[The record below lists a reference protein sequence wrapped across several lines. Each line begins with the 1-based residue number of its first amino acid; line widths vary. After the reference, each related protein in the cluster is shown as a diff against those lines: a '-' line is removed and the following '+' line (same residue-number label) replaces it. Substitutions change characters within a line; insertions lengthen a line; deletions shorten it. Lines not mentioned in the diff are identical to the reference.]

1 MLSLF
6 LYTFL
11 FPFRFLFRF
20 GFLFLFLFTVP
31 IPDSGFPLFQT
42 PPKRKFSNYLQRS
55 YPGEC
60 KRDRTNAFITISI
73 EVSTTNGYGCSSC

>member
-6 LYTFL
+6 LYRFL
-11 FPFRFLFRF
+11 FPFRF

-55 YPGEC
+55 YPSEY

-73 EVSTTNGYGCSSC
+73 EVSTTNGYGCSSW